1 MAVNRKV
8 INSCPISSP
17 ASWPASISRLCLSW
31 GFAPPLGRVYML
43 LVLRIQHFTQLRT
56 KTRQLFGN
64 EWTENKFTQRREKKK
79 DNVAITRFMWEYGHT
94 PCGDSNSCR
103 TNCGEC
109 KRAISVRGL
118 LVAECNSKRSDA
130 HGCSYIHTSRNMC
143 LTF

>member
-79 DNVAITRFMWEYGHT
+79 RQRCYHKIHVGVWTHPMWRFQQLSDQLWRVQKSHICSGIT
-94 PCGDSNSCR
+94 
-103 TNCGEC
+103 
-109 KRAISVRGL
+109 
-118 LVAECNSKRSDA
+118 
-130 HGCSYIHTSRNMC
+130 CSRVQFKTQ
-143 LTF
+143 